1 MGEGSRENVL
11 PAQLVER
18 IGQGDRHAEDQFAQ
32 LYRGG
37 ILVLVRRHC
46 RPNDP
51 QVDDLAQDVLVIVLE
66 HLRARAL
73 ENPAALQ
80 SYIRSTV
87 TFVTAAEYRKRGRR
101 GDTLPIEAADAAAD
115 GEDPSSALASAQL
128 ASRVDELLRHLPVAR
143 DRELLR
149 QFYVLERSKDD
160 VCRNLGIDPSHFHR
174 VAYRAR
180 ERMREILES
189 SGMGQME

>member
-1 MGEGSRENVL
+1 MGEGSSDNVL

-18 IGQGDRHAEDQFAQ
+18 IGQGDRQAEELFAQ
-32 LYRGG
+32 RYRGG
-37 ILVLVRRHC
+37 IQVLVRRHC

-51 QVDDLAQDVLVIVLE
+51 QVDDLSQDVIVIVLE

-73 ENPAALQ
+73 DNPGALQ
-80 SYIRSTV
+80 AYIRSTV

-101 GDTLPIEAADAAAD
+101 GDTLPIEAAAETAATD
-115 GEDPSSALASAQL
+115 DPSSTLASAQL
-128 ASRVDELLRHLPVAR
+128 ARRVAELLGQLPVAR

-160 VCRNLGIDPSHFHR
+160 VCRDLGIEPSHFHR

-189 SGMGQME
+189 SGMGQLE